1 MDTKQLFQKLD
12 SGSYYSTLM
21 QLKKNF
27 FREKEEYFVPQ
38 HNNGNSSFNTITILH
53 HFPNAKLFFDD
64 KKILRH
70 IVLSNVAFSVHT
82 IQTCKGKI
90 TSVYNPWLR
99 NAWNNQYDIIDCMR
113 RINEAMPKWESEFQR
128 ICRENERRIT
138 NFEKRRLMCGHN
150 ENIVSKY
157 IDGKI
162 DDILAM
168 ETMNATE
175 DVFNWFKKNGY
186 KYEKQFVFR
195 RDEWDLPLK
204 GCIVL
209 RNLLFQQGFPSI
221 VVYDKKEWITR
232 RDADFLSA
240 ENILQINEKIP
251 KWIEDAK
258 KLQLEY
264 DKQEKM
270 EQLAA
275 KTTKILVAAKMKELG
290 YEYMYYEND
299 NTLKIKLQ
307 KRRKFVIRFPSTKIE
322 NVKALLN
329 SLPSYVDAINNIPMY
344 VRVHYQDVRGEAWM
358 KGETK
363 NK

>member
-1 MDTKQLFQKLD
+1 MDTKQLFQELD
-12 SGSYYSTLM
+12 NDSSYSTLM

-53 HFPNAKLFFDD
+53 HFPNAKLIFDD
-64 KKILRH
+64 MKILRLV
-70 IVLSNVAFSVHT
+70 VLSNAVFKVQT
-82 IQTCKGKI
+82 IQTCEGEIK
-90 TSVYNPWLR
+90 SVYNPWLG
-99 NAWNNQYDIIDCMR
+99 NAWDNQYDIIDCMR
-113 RINEAMPKWESEFQR
+113 RINDAMPEWESEFQR

-138 NFEKRRLMCGHN
+138 NFEKRRLMTGHN
-150 ENIVSKY
+150 QDIVSKY
-157 IDGKI
+157 IKGKI
-162 DDILAM
+162 DDILAT
-168 ETMNATE
+168 ETEIATE
-175 DVFNWFKKNGY
+175 DIFNLFKKKGY
-186 KYEKQFVFR
+186 KYEEREVIPGYIDCFVLLNNIQLL
-195 RDEWDLPLK
+195 RDYPPIIL
-204 GCIVL
+204 
-209 RNLLFQQGFPSI
+209 
-221 VVYDKKEWITR
+221 VYEKKNMIAR
-232 RDADFLSA
+232 KSADFLSA
-240 ENILQINEKIP
+240 EKILQIDSSIP
-251 KWIEDAK
+251 KWIEEAK

-344 VRVHYQDVRGEAWM
+344 VRVHFQDVRGEAWM

>member
-99 NAWNNQYDIIDCMR
+99 NAWKNQYDIIDCMR
-113 RINEAMPKWESEFQR
+113 RFNEVMPEWESEFQR

-138 NFEKRRLMCGHN
+138 NFEKRRLMCGHK
-150 ENIVSKY
+150 NIVSKY

-329 SLPSYVDAINNIPMY
+329 SLPSYVNAINNIPMY
-344 VRVHYQDVRGEAWM
+344 VRVHFQDVRGETWM
-358 KGETK
+358 KEES
-363 NK
+363 NKL

>member
-1 MDTKQLFQKLD
+1 MDTKQLFQELD
-12 SGSYYSTLM
+12 NDSSYSTLM

-53 HFPNAKLFFDD
+53 HFPNAKLIFDD
-64 KKILRH
+64 MKILRLV
-70 IVLSNVAFSVHT
+70 VLSNAVFKVQT
-82 IQTCKGKI
+82 IQTCEGEIK
-90 TSVYNPWLR
+90 SVYNPWLG
-99 NAWNNQYDIIDCMR
+99 NAWDNQYDIIDCMR
-113 RINEAMPKWESEFQR
+113 RINDAMPEWESEFQR

-138 NFEKRRLMCGHN
+138 NFEKRRLMTGHN
-150 ENIVSKY
+150 QDIVSKY

-162 DDILAM
+162 DDIIAM
-168 ETMNATE
+168 ETKIATE
-175 DVFNWFKKNGY
+175 DIFNLFKKKGY
-186 KYEKQFVFR
+186 KYEEREVIPGYIDCFVLLNNIQLL
-195 RDEWDLPLK
+195 RDYPPIIL
-204 GCIVL
+204 
-209 RNLLFQQGFPSI
+209 
-221 VVYDKKEWITR
+221 VYEKKNKIAR
-232 RDADFLSA
+232 QSAVFLSA
-240 ENILQINEKIP
+240 EKILQIDSSIP
-251 KWIEDAK
+251 KWIEEAK

-275 KTTKILVAAKMKELG
+275 KTTHILVAAKMKELG
-290 YEYMYYEND
+290 YEYVYYEND

-329 SLPSYVDAINNIPMY
+329 SLPSYVDVINNIPMY

>member
-1 MDTKQLFQKLD
+1 MDTKQLFQELD
-12 SGSYYSTLM
+12 NDSSYSTLM

-53 HFPNAKLFFDD
+53 HFPNAKLIFDD
-64 KKILRH
+64 MKILRLV
-70 IVLSNVAFSVHT
+70 VLSNAVFKVQT
-82 IQTCKGKI
+82 IQTCEGEIK
-90 TSVYNPWLR
+90 SVYNPWLG
-99 NAWNNQYDIIDCMR
+99 NAWDNQYDIIDCMR
-113 RINEAMPKWESEFQR
+113 RINDAMPEWESEFQR
-128 ICRENERRIT
+128 ICRENERMIT
-138 NFEKRRLMCGHN
+138 NFEKRRLMTGHN
-150 ENIVSKY
+150 QDIVSKY

-162 DDILAM
+162 DDIIAM
-168 ETMNATE
+168 ETKIATE
-175 DVFNWFKKNGY
+175 DIFNLFKKKGY
-186 KYEKQFVFR
+186 KYEEREVIPGYIDCFVLLNNIQLL
-195 RDEWDLPLK
+195 RDYPPIIL
-204 GCIVL
+204 
-209 RNLLFQQGFPSI
+209 
-221 VVYDKKEWITR
+221 VYEKKNKIAR
-232 RDADFLSA
+232 QSAVFLSA
-240 ENILQINEKIP
+240 EKILQIDSSIP
-251 KWIEDAK
+251 KWIEEAK

-290 YEYMYYEND
+290 YEYVYYEND

-344 VRVHYQDVRGEAWM
+344 VRVHFQDVRGEAWM

>member
-1 MDTKQLFQKLD
+1 MDTKQLFQELD
-12 SGSYYSTLM
+12 NDSSYSTLM

-64 KKILRH
+64 KKILRLV
-70 IVLSNVAFSVHT
+70 VLSNAVFKVQT
-82 IQTCKGKI
+82 IQTCEGKI
-90 TSVYNPWLR
+90 KSVYNPWLG
-99 NAWNNQYDIIDCMR
+99 NAWDNQYDIIDCMR
-113 RINEAMPKWESEFQR
+113 RINDAMPEWESEFQR

-138 NFEKRRLMCGHN
+138 NFEKRRLMTGHN
-150 ENIVSKY
+150 QDIVSKY

-162 DDILAM
+162 DDIIAM
-168 ETMNATE
+168 ETKIATE
-175 DVFNWFKKNGY
+175 DIFNLFKKKGY
-186 KYEKQFVFR
+186 KYEEREVIPGYIDCFVLLNNIQLL
-195 RDEWDLPLK
+195 RDYPPIIL
-204 GCIVL
+204 
-209 RNLLFQQGFPSI
+209 
-221 VVYDKKEWITR
+221 VYEKKNKIAR
-232 RDADFLSA
+232 QSAVFLSA
-240 ENILQINEKIP
+240 EKILQIDSSIP
-251 KWIEDAK
+251 KWIEEAK

-290 YEYMYYEND
+290 YEYVYYEND

-329 SLPSYVDAINNIPMY
+329 SLPSYVDVINNIPMY

-358 KGETK
+358 KGES
-363 NK
+363 NKL